1 MKTNFENLEIF
12 KLSERLADNIWNLV
26 IRWDAF
32 SKKTIGS
39 QLVNA
44 ADGVGSNIAEG
55 SGKGSYL
62 DFRRYIKIA
71 RGSLYETKYWL
82 RRAYERKLISDDESI
97 GLNPMLDE
105 LLPRLNAFKNYLD
118 KQIRNNKILD

>member
-1 MKTNFENLEIF
+1 MKSNFENLDIYI
-12 KLSERLADNIWNLV
+12 LSQRLADCIWNIV
-26 IRWDAF
+26 IKWDAF

-71 RGSLYETKYWL
+71 RGSLYE
-82 RRAYERKLISDDESI
+82 I
-97 GLNPMLDE
+97 
-105 LLPRLNAFKNYLD
+105 NY
-118 KQIRNNKILD
+118 